1 MQAEVVEMKKLFA
14 IALLSTGVAF
24 AFPMQAYYT
33 GHSHRVTTISGQ
45 NGMSCEYKVRTLE
58 GKDQFFWKT
67 FANSVSCPYN
77 IQVE

>member
-1 MQAEVVEMKKLFA
+1 LILEVVEMKKLLA
-14 IALLSTGVAF
+14 IAVLSTGVAF

-33 GHSHRVTTISGQ
+33 GHSQRVTTVSGQ
-45 NGMSCEYKVRTLE
+45 YAMRCEYKVRTLQ
-58 GKDQFFWKT
+58 GKDQLFWKT